1 MTDNS
6 QTILVVGAAGRHAG
20 LIVPMLAARGIR
32 VRAFVRSEEKGAQVL
47 ERGAAE
53 YGIGDLRDPASV
65 ARAVEG
71 TDGIYYIAPVYPG
84 DESQRV
90 GTALV
95 AAAAKAGVQKFVFSS
110 VIHPMISALDNHIQK
125 IPVEEAAINSGMD
138 FTILRP
144 CHFYQNLLH
153 SWPEVIGSHIY
164 AEPFSAARLLSWVD
178 YRDVAEVGA
187 IALTSDRLRNATF
200 DLCADAGRDRHE
212 VARIMSEVLGYRIE
226 AGERD
231 AESWLAAL
239 PLPDDGYTQDA
250 LARMYAYYDKHGLVG
265 NPITLRAVLGREPRT
280 MQDFLRD
287 LVADVPT
294 IAGQ

>member
-1 MTDNS
+1 MMDND
-6 QTILVVGAAGRHAG
+6 QNIVVIGAAGRHAG
-20 LIVPMLAARGIR
+20 LIVPMLAARGGR
-32 VRAFVRSEEKGAQVL
+32 VRGFVRNEEKGAQVL
-47 ERGAAE
+47 ERGAAD
-53 YGIGDLRDPASV
+53 YCIGDLRDPASV

-71 TDGIYYIAPVYPG
+71 ADGVYYIAPVYPG

-90 GTALV
+90 GTALI
-95 AAAAKAGVQKFVFSS
+95 AAAAEAGVRKFVFSS
-110 VIHPMISALDNHIQK
+110 VIHPMVTALDNHIQK

-153 SWPEVIGSHIY
+153 SWPEVIGTRVF
-164 AEPFSAARLLSWVD
+164 AEPFSADVPLSWVD

-187 IALTSDRLRNATF
+187 IALTGDRLRNGTF
-200 DLCADAGRDRHE
+200 DLCADAGRNRHE
-212 VARIMSEVLGYRIE
+212 VARIMSEVLGYSVE

-239 PLPDDGYTQDA
+239 PLPDDGYTMGA

-265 NPITLRAVLGREPRT
+265 NPIMLRTVLGREPRS

-287 LVADVPT
+287 LVANVPT
-294 IAGQ
+294 VAS